1 MDDYKDIDRLF
12 QEKLENFETTPNPE
26 IWEAIESKL
35 QKKKKR
41 RIVPFWWYSGIA
53 GVLIIGMLFFYNKDE
68 KEPIRTFDDVPVI
81 VEEKK
86 EEQKEINFKDI
97 PQIDKDTVQTELVY
111 KETNNLE
118 ILENKKRR
126 RNKKQ
131 LKPLNEDAVIVLAK
145 EKVSKDSKKGLLS
158 DKKIALKKIF
168 SEKEKEEIIAHNDSV
183 FKKETKKDFLAEVSK
198 LENIKEEKEIEKK
211 WSVTPTIA
219 ILNSNSFSKTSPL
232 DKSFD
237 SNTSGDNSVAYG
249 VRVNYKL
256 NNKWSLQ
263 TGFFKR
269 NIDFSTNNL
278 SVVSNVSG
286 SNLKNLNYNS
296 GISFVVINNSG
307 LSSDSMV
314 LQSINIVDKNV
325 NLKQTF
331 GYIEIPLE
339 VKYTLIEKQKFN
351 TKLVS
356 GFSTLFLNNN
366 AILLERNNESSSI
379 GRATN
384 LNTINFSGNLGID
397 FNYSLN
403 SKLNLNITPMF
414 KIQMNTFSNTANGFQ
429 PYTIGIYSGLSY
441 KF

>member
-53 GVLIIGMLFFYNKDE
+53 GVLIIGMLFFYNKDK
-68 KEPIRTFDDVPVI
+68 KEPIRTFDEVPVI

-97 PQIDKDTVQTELVY
+97 PQIDKDTIQTELVY
-111 KETNNLE
+111 KETNDLE

-131 LKPLNEDAVIVLAK
+131 LKPLNEDAAIVLAK

-232 DKSFD
+232 DKSFA
-237 SNTSGDNSVAYG
+237 SNTNGDNSVAYG
-249 VRVNYKL
+249 VRINYKIS
-256 NNKWSLQ
+256 NKWSLQ

-269 NIDFSTNNL
+269 NLDFSTNNL
-278 SVVSNVSG
+278 SVISNVSG

-296 GISFVVINNSG
+296 EVSFILINNEF
-307 LSSDSMV
+307 SSDAAILSGV
-314 LQSINIVDKNV
+314 NVTEKNV

-331 GYIEIPLE
+331 GYIEIPIEL
-339 VKYTLIEKQKFN
+339 KYTLIEKQKFN

-356 GFSTLFLNNN
+356 GFSTLFLKNND
-366 AILLERNNESSSI
+366 ILLETENITRSV
-379 GRATN
+379 GKATN
-384 LNTINFSGNLGID
+384 LNKINFSGNLGID

>member
-1 MDDYKDIDRLF
+1 MDDYKNIDRLF
-12 QEKLENFETTPNPE
+12 QEKLENFETTPSPE

-41 RIVPFWWYSGIA
+41 RVIPLWWYSGIA
-53 GVLIIGMLFFYNKDE
+53 GVLIIGMLFLY
-68 KEPIRTFDDVPVI
+68 KEDKPKPIKIFDDIPVI

-86 EEQKEINFKDI
+86 EEQKETNFKDI
-97 PQIDKDTVQTELVY
+97 PQTDKDTIQTELVY
-111 KETNNLE
+111 KENNDLE
-118 ILENKKRR
+118 VLENKKIK

-131 LKPLNEDAVIVLAK
+131 IKSINEDTVIVLAK

-168 SEKEKEEIIAHNDSV
+168 SKKENEELIAKTDSV
-183 FKKETKKDFLAEVSK
+183 FMKEKKKDFLAEVSK
-198 LENIKEEKEIEKK
+198 LDSIKEEKEIEKK
-211 WSVTPTIA
+211 WAVIPTVA
-219 ILNSNSFSKTSPL
+219 IINSNSFSKTSPL
-232 DKSFD
+232 DQSFA
-237 SNTSGDNSVAYG
+237 SNTSGDNSVTYG

-256 NNKWSLQ
+256 NSKWSLQ

-269 NIDFSTNNL
+269 NLDFSTNNL
-278 SVVSNVSG
+278 SIVSNVSG

-296 GISFVVINNSG
+296 GISFILVNNEA
-307 LSSDSMV
+307 SSDSSV
-314 LQSINIVDKNV
+314 LNGVNITDENV

-331 GYIEIPLE
+331 GYIEIPIE

-366 AILLERNNESSSI
+366 NILLETGSTTRSV

-384 LNTINFSGNLGID
+384 LNSINFSGNLGVD

-403 SKLNLNITPMF
+403 SKLNFNITPMF
-414 KIQMNTFSNTANGFQ
+414 KVQMNTFSNTANGFQ

>member
-41 RIVPFWWYSGIA
+41 RVVPFWWYSGIA

-183 FKKETKKDFLAEVSK
+183 FKKETKKDFLAEMSK

>member
-1 MDDYKDIDRLF
+1 MDDYKNIDRLF
-12 QEKLENFETTPNPE
+12 QEKLENFETTPSPE

-41 RIVPFWWYSGIA
+41 RVIPLWWYGGIA
-53 GVLIIGMLFFYNKDE
+53 GVLIIGMLFLY
-68 KEPIRTFDDVPVI
+68 KEDKPKPIKIFDDIPVI

-86 EEQKEINFKDI
+86 EEQKETNFKDI
-97 PQIDKDTVQTELVY
+97 PQTDKDTIHTELVY
-111 KETNNLE
+111 KENNDLE
-118 ILENKKRR
+118 ILENKKIK

-131 LKPLNEDAVIVLAK
+131 IKPVNENSVIVLAK

-168 SEKEKEEIIAHNDSV
+168 SKKENEELIAKTDSV
-183 FKKETKKDFLAEVSK
+183 FMKEKKKDFLAEVSK
-198 LENIKEEKEIEKK
+198 LDSIKEEKEIEKK
-211 WSVTPTIA
+211 WAVIPTVA
-219 ILNSNSFSKTSPL
+219 IINSNSFSKTSPL
-232 DKSFD
+232 DQSFA

-256 NNKWSLQ
+256 NSKWSLQ

-269 NIDFSTNNL
+269 NLDFSTNNL
-278 SVVSNVSG
+278 SIVSNVSG

-296 GISFVVINNSG
+296 GISFILVNNEA
-307 LSSDSMV
+307 SSDSSV
-314 LQSINIVDKNV
+314 LNGVNITDENV

-331 GYIEIPLE
+331 GYIEIPIE

-366 AILLERNNESSSI
+366 NILLETGSTTKSV

-384 LNTINFSGNLGID
+384 LNSINFSGNLGVD

-403 SKLNLNITPMF
+403 SKLNFNITPMF
-414 KIQMNTFSNTANGFQ
+414 KVQMNTFSNTANGFQ

>member
-12 QEKLENFETTPNPE
+12 QEKLENFETAPSPE

-35 QKKKKR
+35 QKKKKK

-53 GVLIIGMLFFYNKDE
+53 GVLIIGMLFFYNKNK

-97 PQIDKDTVQTELVY
+97 PQIDKDTIQTELVY

-131 LKPLNEDAVIVLAK
+131 LKPLNENTVIVLAK

-158 DKKIALKKIF
+158 DEKIALKKIF
-168 SEKEKEEIIAHNDSV
+168 SKKENEELIAKTDSV
-183 FKKETKKDFLAEVSK
+183 FKKEKKKDFLAEVSK
-198 LENIKEEKEIEKK
+198 LDSIKEEKEIGKK
-211 WSVTPTIA
+211 WSVIPTIA

-232 DKSFD
+232 DKSFS
-237 SNTSGDNSVAYG
+237 SNTNGDNSVAYG
-249 VRVNYKL
+249 VRINYKL

-269 NIDFSTNNL
+269 NLDFSTNNL
-278 SVVSNVSG
+278 SVISNVSG
-286 SNLKNLNYNS
+286 SNLKNLNYNTEV
-296 GISFVVINNSG
+296 SFILVNNNALSNDSVVLNEA
-307 LSSDSMV
+307 
-314 LQSINIVDKNV
+314 NITAKNV

-331 GYIEIPLE
+331 GYIEIPIE

-366 AILLERNNESSSI
+366 SILLETNNESNSI

-384 LNTINFSGNLGID
+384 LNSINFSGNFGID

-403 SKLNLNITPMF
+403 RKLNLNITPMF
-414 KIQMNTFSNTANGFQ
+414 KVQINTFSNEANGFQ